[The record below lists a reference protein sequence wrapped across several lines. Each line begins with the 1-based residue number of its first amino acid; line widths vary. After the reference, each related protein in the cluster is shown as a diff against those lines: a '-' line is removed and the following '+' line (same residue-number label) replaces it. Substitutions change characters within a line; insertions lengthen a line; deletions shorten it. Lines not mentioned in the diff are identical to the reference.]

1 MDEFLLPFQV
11 SIKAKHILIDVQQN
25 LGDSQGLEKITLD
38 QIRHLLCTDWV
49 RYQEILFH
57 LISNAIKFALELTTV
72 QITFNFKRKAED
84 LSSKPLCNI
93 FETKIVNFG
102 ENFQLKKKNKR
113 FKTFAFDQPGQI

>member
-1 MDEFLLPFQV
+1 M
-11 SIKAKHILIDVQQN
+11 
-25 LGDSQGLEKITLD
+25 
-38 QIRHLLCTDWV
+38 
-49 RYQEILFH
+49 FH

-84 LSSKPLCNI
+84 LSNEPLRNI

-102 ENFQLKKKNKR
+102 ENFQRKKKNKR